1 MHEQTVKRIGCYLSG
16 TRDKGLTY
24 SPVANAKL
32 NMFVDADFAGTWH
45 KEFTHLRTC
54 VLSRTGYWGTK
65 LQSEI
70 ALSTTKAEYIA
81 LSTSTQ
87 ELIPL
92 RHILCELSQ
101 YSLLSPLFPKP
112 HCKLPPSHI
121 YEDNNA
127 CIALAHRDSQH
138 HPCTKHISLK
148 YIQLCDHIFK
158 GTIQIEKVPS
168 STNWADIFTKP
179 LTQVALERLR
189 LLMMGW

>member
-1 MHEQTVKRIGCYLSG
+1 MPILLAH
-16 TRDKGLTY
+16 
-24 SPVANAKL
+24 
-32 NMFVDADFAGTWH
+32 
-45 KEFTHLRTC
+45 
-54 VLSRTGYWGTK
+54 GTK
-65 LQSEI
+65 NVHTSVPVSSPEL
-70 ALSTTKAEYIA
+70 ALSSCSVVAPFTGAISYNPKLPSAPPNTEADYIT

-92 RHILCELSQ
+92 HRILRELSQ
-101 YSLLSPLFPKP
+101 YSLLSPHFPKP

-138 HPCTKHISLK
+138 RPHTKHISLK
-148 YIQLCDHIFK
+148 YHHLRNHIFK

-179 LTQVALERLR
+179 LTQVAHERLC